1 MDFGVCVLSKPD
13 LCAPQA
19 QLAED
24 CGFTHVWVSD
34 TQMMAGDPY
43 LCLGLIAQQTKR
55 VKLGT
60 GVAVVGTRIAPVTAN
75 SIATLNQLAPGRVI
89 LGIGTGNSA
98 WRAMGM
104 APRSLREL
112 REHVRVVRGLLR
124 GEEVEYQY
132 GEARR
137 VIRFFHQDQEFMNTR
152 TAVPIHIAANAP
164 KAMQLAGEIGD
175 GFITSRTNSLEGWR
189 DAWGRV
195 RQGAEQAGN
204 DPATLYTT
212 LLTTACLLRPGEGYD
227 SARVKAEAG
236 PWVTLALHALYERV
250 QNPAAAPPA
259 IRPLLS
265 EYAAFVDRRRQRAG
279 DRYYLEL
286 HDGHGLY
293 LRPEEAHFVTPE
305 LVRATTMTAPPEEL
319 LERLHALAAAGVKQV
334 AFIPPLGKFDS
345 FVQEFSEKIIAEF
358 SAS

>member
-1 MDFGVCVLSKPD
+1 MDFGVCVLAKPD
-13 LCAPQA
+13 VCASQA
-19 QLAED
+19 RLAED

-34 TQMMAGDPY
+34 TQMMAADPY
-43 LCLGLIAQQTKR
+43 VCLGLIAQQTKR

-60 GVAVVGTRIAPVTAN
+60 GVAVIGTRIAPVTAN

-104 APRSLREL
+104 APRPLREL
-112 REHVRVVRGLLR
+112 REYVQVVRGLLR
-124 GEEVEYQY
+124 GGEVEYRY
-132 GEARR
+132 GEERR
-137 VIRFFHQDQEFMNTR
+137 VVRFFHQNQEFMNTR
-152 TAVPIHIAANAP
+152 DPVPIHVAANAP
-164 KAMQLAGEIGD
+164 KAMQLAGEIGE

-189 DAWGRV
+189 DTWSRV
-195 RQGAEQAGN
+195 RQGAERVGK
-204 DPATLYTT
+204 DPAALYTT

-227 SARVKAEAG
+227 SPRVKTEAG
-236 PWVTLALHALYERV
+236 PWTTLALHALYERV

-259 IRPLLS
+259 VRPLLS
-265 EYAAFVDRRRQRAG
+265 EYAAFVDRQRQQTG
-279 DRYYLEL
+279 ERYYLEL

-305 LVRATTMTAPPEEL
+305 IVRATTMTAPPEEL
-319 LERLHALAAAGVKQV
+319 LERLRALAAAGVKQV

-345 FVQEFSEKIIAEF
+345 FAWEFSEKIIAKF
-358 SAS
+358 

>member
-1 MDFGVCVLSKPD
+1 MDFGVCILAKPD
-13 LCAPQA
+13 QCAPQA
-19 QLAED
+19 RLAED
-24 CGFTHVWVSD
+24 CGFTHVWVGD

-75 SIATLNQLAPGRVI
+75 AVATLNQLAPGRVI

-104 APRSLREL
+104 GPRSLREL

-137 VIRFFHQDQEFMNTR
+137 VIRFFHQDQGFVNTR
-152 TAVPIHIAANAP
+152 EAVPIHIAANAP
-164 KAMQLAGEIGD
+164 KAMQLAGEIGE
-175 GFITSRTNSLEGWR
+175 GFISSRTNSLAGWR
-189 DAWGRV
+189 EAWGRV
-195 RQGAEQAGN
+195 CQGAEQAGK

-212 LLTTACLLRPGEGYD
+212 LLTTACLLRSGEGYD
-227 SARVKAEAG
+227 SPRVKAEAG

-250 QNPAAAPPA
+250 QNPAAAPQA

-265 EYAAFVDRRRQRAG
+265 AYAPFVDRQRQRAG
-279 DRYYLEL
+279 ERYYLEL

-305 LVRATTMTAPPEEL
+305 AVQATTMSAPPEEL
-319 LERLHALAAAGVKQV
+319 LERLRALAAAGVKQV
-334 AFIPPLGKFDS
+334 AFIPALGTFEN
-345 FVQEFSEKIIAEF
+345 FVREFSEKIIAKF
-358 SAS
+358 

>member
-1 MDFGVCVLSKPD
+1 MDFGVCVLAKPD
-13 LCAPQA
+13 VCASQA
-19 QLAED
+19 RLAED

-34 TQMMAGDPY
+34 TQMMAADPY
-43 LCLGLIAQQTKR
+43 VCLGLIAQQTKR

-60 GVAVVGTRIAPVTAN
+60 GVAVIGTRIAPVTAN

-104 APRSLREL
+104 APRPLREL
-112 REHVRVVRGLLR
+112 REYVQVVRGLLR
-124 GEEVEYQY
+124 GGEVEYRY
-132 GEARR
+132 GEERR
-137 VIRFFHQDQEFMNTR
+137 VVRFFHQNQEFMNTR
-152 TAVPIHIAANAP
+152 DPVPIHVAANAP
-164 KAMQLAGEIGD
+164 KAMQLAGEIGE

-189 DAWGRV
+189 DTWSRV
-195 RQGAEQAGN
+195 RQGAERVGK
-204 DPATLYTT
+204 DPAALYTT

-227 SARVKAEAG
+227 SPRVKTEAG
-236 PWVTLALHALYERV
+236 PWTTLALHALYERV

-259 IRPLLS
+259 VRPLLS
-265 EYAAFVDRRRQRAG
+265 EYAAFVDRQRQQTG
-279 DRYYLEL
+279 ERYYLEL

-305 LVRATTMTAPPEEL
+305 IVRATTMTAPPEEL
-319 LERLHALAAAGVKQV
+319 LERLRALAAAGVKQV

-345 FVQEFSEKIIAEF
+345 FAREFSEKIIAKF
-358 SAS
+358 

>member
-1 MDFGVCVLSKPD
+1 MDFGVCVLAKPD
-13 LCAPQA
+13 LCALQA
-19 QLAED
+19 RLAED

-104 APRSLREL
+104 APRSLHEL
-112 REHVRVVRGLLR
+112 REDVQVIRELLR
-124 GEEVEYQY
+124 GGEVEYQY
-132 GEARR
+132 GDTRR

-195 RQGAEQAGN
+195 RQGAEQAGK

-286 HDGHGLY
+286 HEGHGLY

-319 LERLHALAAAGVKQV
+319 LERLRALAAAGVKQV

-345 FVQEFSEKIIAEF
+345 FVREFSEKIIARV
-358 SAS
+358 

>member
-1 MDFGVCVLSKPD
+1 MDFGVCILAKPD

-19 QLAED
+19 RLAED
-24 CGFTHVWVSD
+24 CGFTHVWVGD

-104 APRSLREL
+104 APRALREL
-112 REHVRVVRGLLR
+112 REHVRVVRELLH
-124 GEEVEYQY
+124 GGEVEYQY

-137 VIRFFHQDQEFMNTR
+137 VIRFFHQDQGFVNTR
-152 TAVPIHIAANAP
+152 EAVPIHIAANAP

-175 GFITSRTNSLEGWR
+175 GFISSRTNSLAGWR

-195 RQGAEQAGN
+195 CQGAEQAGK

-212 LLTTACLLRPGEGYD
+212 LLTTACLLRPGESYE
-227 SARVKAEAG
+227 SPRVKAEAG

-250 QNPAAAPPA
+250 QNPAAAPHA

-265 EYAAFVDRRRQRAG
+265 EYAPFVDRQRQRAG
-279 DRYYLEL
+279 EHYYLEL

-293 LRPEEAHFVTPE
+293 LRPQEAHFVTPE
-305 LVRATTMTAPPEEL
+305 AVQATTMSAPPEEL
-319 LERLHALAAAGVKQV
+319 LERLRALAAAGVKQV
-334 AFIPPLGKFDS
+334 AFIPALGTFES
-345 FVQEFSEKIIAEF
+345 FVREFSEKIIARF
-358 SAS
+358 

>member
-1 MDFGVCVLSKPD
+1 MDFGVCILAKPD
-13 LCAPQA
+13 QCAPQA
-19 QLAED
+19 RLAED
-24 CGFTHVWVSD
+24 CGFTHVWVGD

-75 SIATLNQLAPGRVI
+75 AVATLNQLAPGRVI

-104 APRSLREL
+104 GPRSLREL

-137 VIRFFHQDQEFMNTR
+137 VIRFFHQDQGFVNTR
-152 TAVPIHIAANAP
+152 EAVPIHIAANAP
-164 KAMQLAGEIGD
+164 KAMQLAGEIGE
-175 GFITSRTNSLEGWR
+175 GFISSRTNSLAGWR
-189 DAWGRV
+189 EAWGRV
-195 RQGAEQAGN
+195 CQGAEQAGK

-212 LLTTACLLRPGEGYD
+212 LLTTACLLRPGESYD
-227 SARVKAEAG
+227 SPRVKDEAG

-250 QNPAAAPPA
+250 QNPAAAPQA

-265 EYAAFVDRRRQRAG
+265 AYAPFVDRQRQRAG
-279 DRYYLEL
+279 ERYYLEL

-305 LVRATTMTAPPEEL
+305 AVQATTMSAPPEEL
-319 LERLHALAAAGVKQV
+319 LERLRALAAAGVKQV
-334 AFIPPLGKFDS
+334 AFIPALGTFEN
-345 FVQEFSEKIIAEF
+345 FVREFSEKIIAKF
-358 SAS
+358 